1 MKKKTFVVVIL
12 LVAFVASCNRT
23 ETISEKKSFRKEF
36 IGEKG
41 IGVVREDFKNASFDV
56 KQKLWIDKLEYLLNQ
71 DFDNEIRADIRVI
84 KDFISDF
91 GNEDKYLAFNQA
103 TIRLANNIP
112 KEDFMLMFTSLDDY
126 DYSGSF
132 LGKEKVSKVFIDY
145 IEGLKETYYLG
156 ENLNGS
162 SIPSVARR
170 KCSCRWCLF
179 VPEEY
184 VTANCD
190 EADFGCG
197 FLWLQSCNRTVFI

>member
-1 MKKKTFVVVIL
+1 M

-112 KEDFMLMFTSLDDY
+112 SNSLY
-126 DYSGSF
+126 CCTL
-132 LGKEKVSKVFIDY
+132 LGAKLSMALKIEIFKSSNHTLARFIFS
-145 IEGLKETYYLG
+145 L
-156 ENLNGS
+156 
-162 SIPSVARR
+162 
-170 KCSCRWCLF
+170 
-179 VPEEY
+179 
-184 VTANCD
+184 
-190 EADFGCG
+190 
-197 FLWLQSCNRTVFI
+197 